1 MPHFTPTNL
10 KEWTNRHESFT
21 QSIDNLF
28 DLSNNRTG
36 NALNDYNATT
46 TAIQEKIGEAIAA
59 NKTIRALGGGWSWT
73 GVAAADGWIFN
84 TKQLNTAFNVGLPNI
99 AANYTGNKEQLLF
112 AQCGNSIQELNNF
125 LKSKNKSLKTSGAS
139 NGQTIVGL
147 FSTGSHGSAIDFGA
161 TQEFIVGLHI
171 ILSPGRHIW
180 LEKAS
185 HPVVSDVFISKLQTE
200 LVRNDDWF
208 NAAVVSF
215 GSFGFIHG
223 AMLETEPIYLLET
236 YRKRIPL
243 DASLKH
249 VMETLDFSN
258 TNLTTHGNERP
269 FHFQVVVNQYDLQNG
284 AYATIMYKR
293 QYTTAYQPPV
303 VDLDMAGPG
312 DDVPAFFGRLTNI
325 IPNITPRIV
334 NQMIKT
340 SFTTFSNVLGTSGEI
355 FTNNQ
360 TRGKVL
366 STAMGVDISN
376 VNEVND
382 LLIQLNAT
390 DGPFTGIFSYRYVKK
405 SEALLAFTK
414 FPHTCIVELDGVESP
429 VTRNFY
435 DAVWSELDA
444 RNIPYTFHWGKINN
458 LTAAMVLQ
466 MYQGNLQKWITARNQ
481 LLPADSKK
489 VFNNQALYDWGLDQ

>member
-1 MPHFTPTNL
+1 MPITATNL
-10 KEWTNRHESFT
+10 SEWTNRHETFT
-21 QSIDNLF
+21 QPIDNLF
-28 DLSNNRTG
+28 DISNANSG
-36 NALNDYNATT
+36 NGIADYNST
-46 TAIQEKIGEAIAA
+46 TADIQAKIAQAIAE

-73 GVAAADGWIFN
+73 PIAATEGWILN
-84 TKQLNTAFNVGLPNI
+84 TKQLNMVFNISLPNI
-99 AANYTGNKEQLLF
+99 STDYSGIKEQLLF
-112 AQCGNSIQELNNF
+112 AQCGNSVQELNNF
-125 LKSKNKSLKTSGAS
+125 LRTRNKSLKTSGAS

-161 TQEFIVGLHI
+161 TQDFVVGLHI
-171 ILSPGRHIW
+171 ILSPDRHIW

-185 HPVVSDVFISKLQTE
+185 YPVVSDEFISKLQTE
-200 LVRNDDWF
+200 LVRDDDWF
-208 NAAVVSF
+208 NSAVVSF

-223 AMLETEPIYLLET
+223 AMLETEEIYLLEA
-236 YRKRIPL
+236 YRQRVPL
-243 DASLKH
+243 DNSLKH

-258 TNLTTHGNERP
+258 SNFTTHGNERP

-293 QYTTAYQPPV
+293 PFTNAYQPPV
-303 VDLDMAGPG
+303 VDLDTAGPG

-340 SFTTFSNVLGTSGEI
+340 SFVTFSNVLGTSGEI
-355 FTNNQ
+355 FTNSQ

-366 STAMGVDISN
+366 STAMGVDISH

-382 LLIQLNAT
+382 LLIELNET
-390 DGPFTGIFSYRYVKK
+390 HGPFTGIFSYRYVKK

-414 FPHTCIVELDGVESP
+414 FPFTCIIELDGVESP

-435 DAVWSELDA
+435 DVVWSELET

-458 LTAAMVLQ
+458 LTASSVQ
-466 MYQGNLQKWITARNQ
+466 EKYQDNMLKWISARNE
-481 LLPADSKK
+481 LMSADSLK
-489 VFNNQALYDWGLDQ
+489 VFNNQILNEWGLDQ